1 MATVTEVKQKA
12 AAKLGF
18 KQGEDLPSSLNED
31 LQAAYDETY
40 EELEEL
46 DLVTWSQTGTVPD
59 KASDYIADMMA
70 WKRGDVYATPEIM
83 QNVAARYVIALPNIK
98 RVLTP
103 RYRSTSEKED
113 F

>member
-1 MATVTEVKQKA
+1 MATVTEVLQKA

-18 KQGEDLPSSLNED
+18 KQGEDLSASLNED
-31 LQAAYDETY
+31 LQAAYDEAY

-46 DLVTWSQTGTVPD
+46 DLVTWAQTGDVPN
-59 KASDYIADMMA
+59 KVSDYMADLIA

-83 QNVAARYVIALPNIK
+83 QNVSARYVIAERNIK
-98 RVLTP
+98 RMLMP
-103 RYRSTSEKED
+103 RYRSPSEKED

>member
-1 MATVTEVKQKA
+1 MATVTQVLQKA

-18 KQGEDLPSSLNED
+18 KQGEDLAPALNED
-31 LQAAYDETY
+31 LQAAYDESY

-46 DLVTWSQTGTVPD
+46 DLVTWAQTGTVPN
-59 KASDYIADMMA
+59 KVSDYLADIIA

-83 QNVAARYVIALPNIK
+83 QNVSARYVIAERNIK
-98 RVLTP
+98 RMLTP

>member
-18 KQGEDLPSSLNED
+18 KQGEELPADLNQD
-31 LQAAYDETY
+31 LQAAYDEAY
-40 EELEEL
+40 EELEDL
-46 DLVTWSQTGTVPD
+46 DLVTWAQT
-59 KASDYIADMMA
+59 SDIPNKVADYVADMIA

-83 QNVAARYVIALPNIK
+83 QNVSARYVLAERNI
-98 RVLTP
+98 RRALTP
-103 RYRSTSEKED
+103 RFRSTSEKED

>member
-1 MATVTEVKQKA
+1 MATVTEVLQKA

-18 KQGEDLPSSLNED
+18 KQGEDLPASLNED
-31 LQAAYDETY
+31 LQNGYDEAY

-46 DLVTWSQTGTVPD
+46 DLVTWSQTGTVPNNV
-59 KASDYIADMMA
+59 SDYLADIIA

-83 QNVAARYVIALPNIK
+83 QNVSARYVMAERNIK
-98 RVLTP
+98 RGLTP